1 MYIEQAFKILHD
13 WWRYL
18 LGVLIAIVGI
28 GILSMP
34 HALAIGVK
42 QVKGEVDLEKL
53 NDVNYIMTLFEPNV
67 NLLFLL
73 LPFAGGFFALLL
85 AVKLLH
91 KQSFTQLTTARKKID
106 WSRFWFAFGLWGFVS
121 VAMIVLDYYMSPD
134 DYLLNFNLVPFLL
147 LCLIAILL
155 VPLQTSF
162 EEYLFRGYLM
172 QGLGVLVKNKWL
184 PLLVTSA
191 VFGLLHYS
199 NPEMEVMGNKLMI
212 YYIGTGLFLGILTL
226 MDDGMELALGFHL
239 ANNLFTALLVTA
251 DWTAFQTHS
260 VLKDLSDPT
269 EAGLAEIFVPIFVV
283 FPIMLFIFA
292 RKYKWNNWTER
303 LFGKVEAPVDS
314 EIDEI
319 GNPF

>member
-42 QVKGEVDLEKL
+42 QVQGEVDLEKL

-134 DYLLNFNLVPFLL
+134 DYL
-147 LCLIAILL
+147 
-155 VPLQTSF
+155 
-162 EEYLFRGYLM
+162 
-172 QGLGVLVKNKWL
+172 
-184 PLLVTSA
+184 
-191 VFGLLHYS
+191 
-199 NPEMEVMGNKLMI
+199 
-212 YYIGTGLFLGILTL
+212 
-226 MDDGMELALGFHL
+226 
-239 ANNLFTALLVTA
+239 
-251 DWTAFQTHS
+251 
-260 VLKDLSDPT
+260 
-269 EAGLAEIFVPIFVV
+269 
-283 FPIMLFIFA
+283 
-292 RKYKWNNWTER
+292 
-303 LFGKVEAPVDS
+303 
-314 EIDEI
+314 
-319 GNPF
+319 